1 MLFIFFWF
9 AHGSCEKITI
19 MSVKLPCKGSQ
30 LFKLVMQVQGLKKA
44 VVSLQKNKFGEG
56 GMPGGA
62 LTQ

>member
-1 MLFIFFWF
+1 
-9 AHGSCEKITI
+9 